1 MFIKSYARY
10 FIRRFK
16 VFVLVFVL
24 CMFIS
29 VTKISQVKQHSSKP
43 NEITKPIEV
52 SIDTRITASKDS
64 FPIEIAN
71 RVVYSNV
78 HDGLN
83 VQSGRLDKSAKY
95 RIYENVA
102 VGNHY
107 KEISAEYKVTLASFA
122 SIDKLYWILD
132 VAR

>member
-29 VTKISQVKQHSSKP
+29 VTKISQVKEHSSKP
-43 NEITKPIEV
+43 NEIKKSIEV
-52 SIDTRITASKDS
+52 SIDTRLTASKDS

-71 RVVYSNV
+71 RIVYSSA
-78 HDGLN
+78 HDAVN

-107 KEISAEYKVTLASFA
+107 KKISTEYNVTLASFA

>member
-1 MFIKSYARY
+1 M
-10 FIRRFK
+10 
-16 VFVLVFVL
+16 L

-29 VTKISQVKQHSSKP
+29 VTKISKVKEHSLKP
-43 NEITKPIEV
+43 NEINKSIEDR
-52 SIDTRITASKDS
+52 IDTRLTASKDS

-71 RVVYSNV
+71 RIVYSSA
-78 HDGLN
+78 HDAVN
-83 VQSGRLDKSAKY
+83 VQSGRLDKSANY

-107 KEISAEYKVTLASFA
+107 KEISAEYNVTLASFA

>member
-1 MFIKSYARY
+1 MFIKPYARY
-10 FIRRFK
+10 FNRRFK
-16 VFVLVFVL
+16 VFTIVFVL

-29 VTKISQVKQHSSKP
+29 VTKISKVKEHSLKL
-43 NEITKPIEV
+43 NEINKSTEDR
-52 SIDTRITASKDS
+52 IDTRLTASKDS

-71 RVVYSNV
+71 RIVYSSA
-78 HDGLN
+78 HDAVN
-83 VQSGRLDKSAKY
+83 VQSGRLDKSAQY

-102 VGNHY
+102 IGNHY
-107 KEISAEYKVTLASFA
+107 KEISAEYNVTLASFA

>member
-10 FIRRFK
+10 FNRRFK
-16 VFVLVFVL
+16 VFVIVFVL

-29 VTKISQVKQHSSKP
+29 VTKISQVTEHSSKL
-43 NEITKPIEV
+43 NEITKSIEV
-52 SIDTRITASKDS
+52 SNDARLTTSKDS
-64 FPIEIAN
+64 FPNEITY
-71 RVVYSNV
+71 RIVYSNV

-107 KEISAEYKVTLASFA
+107 KKISTEYKVTLASFA

-132 VAR
+132 VSR

>member
-10 FIRRFK
+10 FNRRFK
-16 VFVLVFVL
+16 VFVPVFVL

-29 VTKISQVKQHSSKP
+29 VAKISQVKEHSSKR
-43 NEITKPIEV
+43 NESTKSIEV
-52 SIDTRITASKDS
+52 SIDTRLTVSKDS
-64 FPIEIAN
+64 FPIETSN
-71 RVVYSNV
+71 RIVYSSA
-78 HDGLN
+78 HDALS

-102 VGNHY
+102 IGNHY
-107 KEISAEYKVTLASFA
+107 KEISAEYEVTLASFA

>member
-1 MFIKSYARY
+1 MFIKSYAWY
-10 FIRRFK
+10 FNRRFK

-29 VTKISQVKQHSSKP
+29 VTKISQVKEHSSKP

-52 SIDTRITASKDS
+52 SIDTKLTASKDS
-64 FPIEIAN
+64 FPIEIVN
-71 RVVYSNV
+71 RIVYSSA
-78 HDGLN
+78 HDALN

-95 RIYENVA
+95 RIFENVA

-107 KEISAEYKVTLASFA
+107 KKISSEYKVTLASFA

-132 VAR
+132 VSR

>member
-29 VTKISQVKQHSSKP
+29 VTKISQVKEHSSKL
-43 NEITKPIEV
+43 NEITKSIEV
-52 SIDTRITASKDS
+52 SINPRLTASNDS

-71 RVVYSNV
+71 RIVFSSA
-78 HDGLN
+78 HDAVN
-83 VQSGRLDKSAKY
+83 VQSGRLDKSANYK
-95 RIYENVA
+95 IYKNVA

-107 KEISAEYKVTLASFA
+107 KKISTEYNVTLASFA